1 MFTGVIRHAVV
12 GAQGRVV
19 IFLVALQSWF
29 ARREPWSMA
38 PRAYMHMYPALA
50 RMYGSLGEAAV
61 FIFDQ

>member
-38 PRAYMHMYPALA
+38 ARA
-50 RMYGSLGEAAV
+50 
-61 FIFDQ
+61 